1 MADCKPDRRV
11 KRHGGEVWSCQ
22 CGTVGVTFNGVTVRY
37 SPKDFKRLLRLMHIA
52 EAELLGVPAPAPAP
66 RSEDSG
72 NIVH

>member
-52 EAELLGVPAPAPAP
+52 ESELLGQPAAQPAAE
-66 RSEDSG
+66 SDGGG
-72 NIVH
+72 NLVH

>member
-1 MADCKPDRRV
+1 MAECKPDRRV

-52 EAELLGVPAPAPAP
+52 ESELLGAAAPVETPQAGG
-66 RSEDSG
+66 DL
-72 NIVH
+72 VH

>member
-52 EAELLGVPAPAPAP
+52 DTELLGAATAVVAPQA
-66 RSEDSG
+66 DSDL
-72 NIVH
+72 VH